1 MRHHQSPAVDPEDR
15 DARSGHRL
23 APRPALRANGELM
36 PATNR
41 LAAMEAF
48 VRVLDAG
55 SFCAAARQLKI
66 GQPAV
71 SKSVAQLE
79 RRLGVRLLMRST
91 RGVSSTEAGR
101 KF

>member
-1 MRHHQSPAVDPEDR
+1 M
-15 DARSGHRL
+15 
-23 APRPALRANGELM
+23 
-36 PATNR
+36 NR

-55 SFCAAARQLKI
+55 SFSAAAKHLKI

-79 RRLGVRLLMRST
+79 ERLGVRLLMRST
-91 RGVSSTEAGR
+91 HGVCPTEAGQTFYEHAVR
-101 KF
+101 AIEEADEADTTARGSDASLAGRLRINVGMA